1 VNTNARTDPGTRRL
15 LGGPALSAI
24 ACCVAALSM
33 TIVLVTP
40 DAVAVRKNRIVLGR
54 SIGPIKLGM
63 TRARVHRVYPF
74 GHSGRLIS
82 GPRTFIEKYKR
93 GEITVTY
100 CCGRKLS
107 AEAFSI
113 VTTHPYWSTDE
124 GIGVA
129 DSELTLVAT
138 YPVQCVTDVP
148 GPTGVDVACVLRDGA
163 RTTTFHVNE
172 PVPDTQPSLIDIEG
186 IQVYLGVPP
195 GLSAGR

>member
-1 VNTNARTDPGTRRL
+1 MTIALVNSGA
-15 LGGPALSAI
+15 
-24 ACCVAALSM
+24 VAAK
-33 TIVLVTP
+33 
-40 DAVAVRKNRIVLGR
+40 KNRIVLGR

-113 VTTHPYWSTDE
+113 VTTHPHWVTDE
-124 GIGVA
+124 GIGVG
-129 DSELTLVAT
+129 DTELTLVAT